1 MESQNG
7 VQVKNNGVNENGVDE
22 KPIVEEL
29 GINQNVAN
37 DEKVSESNVD
47 VKNVAKS
54 DASKVSKIKSGGLK
68 GSKTGTLISK
78 SSKESTVTKRIIELA
93 NGKGGSQLQGNKKA
107 SLSQSLS
114 FPSKGVHGN
123 LMKQS
128 LDATSVKSNSKKSL
142 SNGKKSNPCSSDPS
156 VTSDSIMDQSNGY
169 TLGEVTSKETS
180 VKKIG
185 ASARQSPSSESASRI
200 KHSVSTK
207 SGSKMANANG
217 HASVAS
223 QPVDQTPKPVKE
235 SLSEDSEEIKDPNQN
250 QNNSASKKNSIAGFA
265 FRLDERA
272 EKRKEFNMKIE
283 EKIHAKEAEKN
294 NLQAKSKE
302 SQQAEIKQL
311 RKSLNFK
318 ASPMPSFY
326 KEPPPKVELKKIPT
340 TRPVSPKLGRNKS
353 SVGAAV
359 TTATDG
365 GAACVSPRVSNMIKK
380 VNPNGEGFSD
390 ATQKSMR
397 KSQSK
402 LQAQESINV
411 KSVEKIVKSKTKKK
425 DGEVENEAQKENQSS
440 LQDSVEVAEEANKV
454 IDVATTPDNGVIA
467 NTAITEA
474 ISNEIMVGG

>member
-1 MESQNG
+1 MGFVQMESQNG
-7 VQVKNNGVNENGVDE
+7 VQVKNNGFNENGVDE

-54 DASKVSKIKSGGLK
+54 DASKVSKTKSGGLK
-68 GSKTGTLISK
+68 GSKIGTLISK

-142 SNGKKSNPCSSDPS
+142 SN
-156 VTSDSIMDQSNGY
+156 
-169 TLGEVTSKETS
+169 VTSKETS

-207 SGSKMANANG
+207 SGSKMGNANG
-217 HASVAS
+217 HASVTS

-250 QNNSASKKNSIAGFA
+250 QNNSASKKNSIIGFA

-318 ASPMPSFY
+318 ATPMPSFY

-359 TTATDG
+359 TTATVG

-380 VNPNGEGFSD
+380 VNANGEGFSD
-390 ATQKSMR
+390 ATQKSVR

-402 LQAQESINV
+402 LQARESINV
-411 KSVEKIVKSKTKKK
+411 KSVEKIGKSKTKKRE
-425 DGEVENEAQKENQSS
+425 GEVENEAREENQSS

-467 NTAITEA
+467 NTTITEA

>member
-142 SNGKKSNPCSSDPS
+142 SN
-156 VTSDSIMDQSNGY
+156 
-169 TLGEVTSKETS
+169 VTSKETS